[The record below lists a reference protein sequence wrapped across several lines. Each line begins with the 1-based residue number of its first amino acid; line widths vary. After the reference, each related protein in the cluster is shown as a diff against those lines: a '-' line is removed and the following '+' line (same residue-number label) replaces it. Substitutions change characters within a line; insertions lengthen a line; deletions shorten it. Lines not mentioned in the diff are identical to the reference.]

1 VPSSP
6 INTSVVTRLFKVSD
20 LPPTHTAIVCPCT
33 ECTNDESVYAAVANV
48 IVLFGHVLLVICAIP
63 GVIEKK

>member
-20 LPPTHTAIVCPCT
+20 LLPTHTACT
-33 ECTNDESVYAAVANV
+33 KCTNDASVYAAVANV